1 MRTVGLPA
9 QIFLFGCALVFGAT
23 RVGGWENNHD
33 LWQVMGM

>member
-23 RVGGWENNHD
+23 RVGGRTTTTS
-33 LWQVMGM
+33 GR